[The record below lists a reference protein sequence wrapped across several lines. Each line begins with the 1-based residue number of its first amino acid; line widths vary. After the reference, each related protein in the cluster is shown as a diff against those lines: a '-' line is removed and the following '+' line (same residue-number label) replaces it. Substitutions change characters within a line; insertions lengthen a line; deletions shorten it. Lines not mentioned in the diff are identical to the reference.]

1 MVFLCFSGESVQFQS
16 SPLSDAHTRTEAFK
30 LQLKVFDENNDGKL
44 SLSEMARL
52 LPIKENALKSTV
64 EGALLQGA
72 THKVDCTEIERIF
85 ASYDKDNNG
94 SIEADELA
102 GFAKDLLSLMK
113 PVTILTNSSSLDFS
127 L

>member
-1 MVFLCFSGESVQFQS
+1 M
-16 SPLSDAHTRTEAFK
+16 
-30 LQLKVFDENNDGKL
+30 FDENNDGKL

-72 THKVDCTEIERIF
+72 THKVDCTEIERVF
-85 ASYDKDNNG
+85 TSYDKDNNG
-94 SIEADELA
+94 SIEAEELF

-113 PVTILTNSSSLDFS
+113 PVRTIKNSSSCYVSF
-127 L
+127 